1 MSFFRSHSLCNI
13 FYIVAGQWNT
23 LIMCSVNNHHSSIIR
38 FTIISTP
45 LLSLCE
51 GCKFGCRYIADN
63 VDMQQTPIILMQMS
77 PDCGWLCPALPA
89 HDELIRYP
97 PPSTQ
102 PPPRLHPCSRSFL
115 SLLAHCSTSSC
126 WIDVAHLT
134 SRARRRVNVK
144 VLRCKSCRQKYGLS
158 CPLPLAWCVNATT
171 CAHNIN
177 QENIWKC
184 SKQSVLP

>member
-38 FTIISTP
+38 ITIISTP

-97 PPSTQ
+97 PPS
-102 PPPRLHPCSRSFL
+102 LHLGSSLFPLFL
-115 SLLAHCSTSSC
+115 ITPGSLLHLLMLNWCGL
-126 WIDVAHLT
+126 HLT
-134 SRARRRVNVK
+134 SRARRGGNVK

>member
-1 MSFFRSHSLCNI
+1 MDLWLTFFICNI
-13 FYIVAGQWNT
+13 FYTEAGKWNNV
-23 LIMCSVNNHHSSIIR
+23 IMCSVNNHHGSIIR

-97 PPSTQ
+97 HPASTSV
-102 PPPRLHPCSRSFL
+102 PPCSRSFL

-126 WIDVAHLT
+126 WIDVACT
-134 SRARRRVNVK
+134 SPH
-144 VLRCKSCRQKYGLS
+144 VLEGEEMEKS
-158 CPLPLAWCVNATT
+158 ATM
-171 CAHNIN
+171 
-177 QENIWKC
+177 
-184 SKQSVLP
+184 